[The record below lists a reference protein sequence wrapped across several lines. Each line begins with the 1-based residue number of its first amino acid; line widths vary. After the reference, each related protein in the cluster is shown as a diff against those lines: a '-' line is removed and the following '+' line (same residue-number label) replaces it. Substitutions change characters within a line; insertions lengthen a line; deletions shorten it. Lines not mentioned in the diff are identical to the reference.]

1 MTQHCVYCRIQVQKF
16 PQAIIKKLQLGLQS
30 HNLNRVTVMHHEAD
44 PANSVR
50 QTAENKYLPRHCTLT
65 ACMSQPRPC
74 TCGAYG
80 AAQHGFT
87 VRRES
92 RRHPLE
98 WICH

>member
-16 PQAIIKKLQLGLQS
+16 PQAIIKKLQLRLQS

-44 PANSVR
+44 PASSVR
-50 QTAENKYLPRHCTLT
+50 QTVENKYLPSMRHPRACTR
-65 ACMSQPRPC
+65 ANS
-74 TCGAYG
+74 G

-92 RRHPLE
+92 WHPLD
-98 WICH
+98 WICHYIT